1 MTGGAAPST
10 VAEVVQ
16 VGLATAQD
24 GGRTGFTSVGVP
36 IAGALHRGR
45 YLTATA
51 LLSGGEDPTVPAI
64 EVLAGDLRLTV
75 VSDTVIGVVG
85 PCRVELAG
93 RRAANGTL
101 MHVAAGTSIG
111 VSPVEHGPVYVVVG
125 GWAPALTLGSCS
137 IDTFSRLGGDPLAAG
152 DRLEAVGPVP
162 HVSAGD
168 PRIGTFHR
176 TPRDETGPLHVVEAG
191 HRDLDRFCEQVWHV
205 EAVARSGIRLR
216 SPRWLVE
223 GVSVPSMP
231 VVPGA
236 IQLTP
241 SGEAIVLGPDGAL
254 TGGYPVVGVVA
265 TADLDRLALL
275 HPGDQATFAEIT
287 LAAAV
292 AAFDASGSR
301 RRRLLAHPSTLA

>member
-1 MTGGAAPST
+1 MNGGAAPST
-10 VAEVVQ
+10 VAEVVH

-36 IAGALHRGR
+36 VAGALHRGR

-51 LLSGGEDPTVPAI
+51 LLAGDEDPTVPAI
-64 EVLAGDLRLTV
+64 EVLAGDLRLAV

-85 PCRVELAG
+85 PCRVDLAG

-111 VSPVEHGPVYVVVG
+111 FSSAEHGPVYVVVG
-125 GWAPALTLGSCS
+125 GWAPPLTLGSCS
-137 IDTFSRLGGDPLAAG
+137 VDTFSRLGGAPLAAG

-162 HVSAGD
+162 PGSGGD
-168 PRIGTFHR
+168 SRIGRFHR
-176 TPRDETGPLHVVEAG
+176 TPGDETGPLRVVEAG
-191 HRDLDRFCEQVWHV
+191 HRDLDRFCQQVWLV
-205 EAVARSGIRLR
+205 DAVARSGIRLR

-223 GVSVPSMP
+223 ESVPSMP

-254 TGGYPVVGVVA
+254 TGGYPVVGVVSS
-265 TADLDRLALL
+265 ADLDRLALL
-275 HPGDQATFAEIT
+275 QPGDTATFVEISVP
-287 LAAAV
+287 AAV
-292 AAFDASGSR
+292 AAFDAGRSR